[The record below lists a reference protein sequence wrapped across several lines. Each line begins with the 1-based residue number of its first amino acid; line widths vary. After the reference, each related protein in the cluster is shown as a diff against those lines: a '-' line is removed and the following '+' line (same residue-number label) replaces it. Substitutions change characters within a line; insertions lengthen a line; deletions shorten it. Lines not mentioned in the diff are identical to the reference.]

1 MLLNRTDLAMELEG
15 ISHGAEGILYDES
28 EKDGITTVRITV
40 ETEDAANSI
49 GKPIGKY
56 ISITAPGILYDTDI
70 YERTVEAVAD
80 VIKELGD
87 TKKAVL
93 VAGLG
98 NRSITPDALG
108 PEVVSRIFVTKHM
121 KGRLDF
127 DFVKELGDVSA
138 IAPGV
143 LGTTGLNTSKI
154 LQGIVSVEKP
164 GLIIAVDAYCAKSLD
179 RISTTVQVSDSGIIP
194 GGGVGNRQA
203 SINEETMGVPVI
215 AIGIPTVADAVTV
228 AAGIMKSEDENGI
241 RKNLGNDC
249 ENLIVT
255 PKDIDII
262 IDRGAK
268 TVANAINRAFNP
280 TLTLE
285 EIESFTA

>member
-1 MLLNRTDLAMELEG
+1 MILNRTDLAMEIEG

-28 EKDGITTVRITV
+28 ERDGITTVRITV
-40 ETEDAANSI
+40 ETDDAAKRI
-49 GKPIGKY
+49 GKPKGKY
-56 ISITAPGILYDTDI
+56 ISISAPGILYDSEV
-70 YERTVEAVAD
+70 YEKTVDAVSEI
-80 VIKELGD
+80 IKEFGD
-87 TKKAVL
+87 TKKSVL

-108 PEVVSRIFVTKHM
+108 PEVVSRIFVTRHM

-143 LGTTGLNTSKI
+143 LGTTGLKTSQI
-154 LQGIVSVEKP
+154 LKGIVNIEKP

-179 RISTTVQVSDSGIIP
+179 RISTTIQVSDSGVIP

-203 SINEETMGVPVI
+203 AINEETMGVPVI

-228 AAGIMKSEDENGI
+228 AAGIMKSEDEDGI
-241 RKNLGNDC
+241 RRNLGEDC
-249 ENLIVT
+249 ESLIVT

-268 TVANAINRAFNP
+268 TVANAINKAFNP
-280 TLTLE
+280 TLSLE

>member
-1 MLLNRTDLAMELEG
+1 MLLNRTDLAMEIEG
-15 ISHGAEGILYDES
+15 ISHGAEGILYDKRER
-28 EKDGITTVRITV
+28 DGITTVRITV
-40 ETEDAANSI
+40 ETDDAAKRI
-49 GKPIGKY
+49 GKPKGKY
-56 ISITAPGILYDTDI
+56 ISISAPGILYDSMI
-70 YERTVEAVAD
+70 YENTVDAVSEI
-80 VIKELGD
+80 IKEFRD
-87 TKKAVL
+87 TKKSVL

-108 PEVVSRIFVTKHM
+108 PEVVSRIFVTRHM

-143 LGTTGLNTSKI
+143 LGTTGLKTSKI
-154 LQGIVSVEKP
+154 LKGIVNIEKP
-164 GLIIAVDAYCAKSLD
+164 ELIIAVDAYCAKSLD
-179 RISTTVQVSDSGIIP
+179 RISTTIQVSDSGVIP

-203 SINEETMGVPVI
+203 AINEETMGVPVI

-228 AAGIMKSEDENGI
+228 AAGIMKSEDEDGI
-241 RKNLGNDC
+241 RRNLGEDC
-249 ENLIVT
+249 ERLIVT

-268 TVANAINRAFNP
+268 TIANAINKAFNP
-280 TLTLE
+280 TLSLE